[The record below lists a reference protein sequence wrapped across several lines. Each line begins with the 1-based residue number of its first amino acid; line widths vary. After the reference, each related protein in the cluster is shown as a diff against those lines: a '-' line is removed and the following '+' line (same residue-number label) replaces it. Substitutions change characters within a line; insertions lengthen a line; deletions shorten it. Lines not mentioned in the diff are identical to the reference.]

1 MEKIGNDNEARK
13 LQRER
18 ESETTD
24 TTTTTPGTIHAHPPS
39 RAAVGAT
46 PLSSSSLSN
55 YYNPHVNHND
65 NDDDSV
71 ETGAL
76 PPSSYHDLSGG
87 GIMNFIFRGGKHPK
101 ANTTTNMSEHHHHN
115 RHYTNKRGGRGG

>member
-24 TTTTTPGTIHAHPPS
+24 TTPGTIHAHPS
-39 RAAVGAT
+39 RTAVGAT
-46 PLSSSSLSN
+46 PLSSSSHSN

-65 NDDDSV
+65 NDDDDDDSV

-76 PPSSYHDLSGG
+76 PSSS
-87 GIMNFIFRGGKHPK
+87 
-101 ANTTTNMSEHHHHN
+101 
-115 RHYTNKRGGRGG
+115 